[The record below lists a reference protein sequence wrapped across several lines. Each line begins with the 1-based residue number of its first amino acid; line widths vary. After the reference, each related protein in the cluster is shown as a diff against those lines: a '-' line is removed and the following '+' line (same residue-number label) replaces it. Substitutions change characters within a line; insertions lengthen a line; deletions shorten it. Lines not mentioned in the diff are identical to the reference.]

1 MNNLRGAI
9 TVVLPRLADMPHT
22 RAGLE
27 NLLVSDFTKTEF
39 MKVLADIRK
48 TAKNAFELNFPDI
61 GNMLNGVVCD
71 IFHAGYDYYG

>member
-9 TVVLPRLADMPHT
+9 TVVLPHT

-61 GNMLNGVVCD
+61 WCSLRY
-71 IFHAGYDYYG
+71 I